1 MNIGAFIQ
9 SVLYLISSSL
19 LYPAMTVL
27 LLAFMGLIVSFGAFL
42 AEWAERARIKA
53 PADGDWP
60 EILTGKKRPDHFMV
74 GTLDKLDAILSKK
87 GKPGVTDSN
96 LWAEI
101 DCLWRVVS
109 RAHKRKL
116 DFPRVL
122 VRVGP
127 STGLIAT
134 LIPMSTGL
142 AALSQGDMTR
152 LSADLV
158 VAFTATVVGLAVGVT
173 AFALYSV
180 RSRWL
185 ESDLE
190 TLELVMTSRAEEVLG
205 SPGGEKAQRDES
217 RKAAEFAAPE
227 AKDKEDESP
236 ENAPKTALP

>member
-19 LYPAMTVL
+19 LYPAMIVL
-27 LLAFMGLIVSFGAFL
+27 LVAFMGLVVAFGGFL
-42 AEWAERARIKA
+42 AEWAERARLKT
-53 PADGDWP
+53 PLPDDWP
-60 EILTGKKRPDHFMV
+60 LILRGRRYLNHFMGHALQSLEEILERKEKD
-74 GTLDKLDAILSKK
+74 
-87 GKPGVTDSN
+87 PGADSAA
-96 LWAEI
+96 LWAEV
-101 DCLWRVVS
+101 DYLWRSTS
-109 RAHKRKL
+109 RAYKKKL

-158 VAFTATVVGLAVGVT
+158 VAFTATIVGLAVGVT
-173 AFALYSV
+173 AFVLHSV
-180 RSRWL
+180 RGRWL

-190 TLELVMTSRAEEVLG
+190 VLELVMTSRAEAKLG
-205 SPGGEKAQRDES
+205 PPR
-217 RKAAEFAAPE
+217 
-227 AKDKEDESP
+227 
-236 ENAPKTALP
+236 